1 MYCPKCRESFEEGS
15 RRFCPSD
22 GSRLISESDRAA
34 SDEGGIFANLIPK
47 IDGLK
52 DLKETRPAPPQFVI
66 TEREPS
72 SPITTGSG
80 SQMDGVFFE
89 LDEIELDL
97 SEGSELLGPAKTE
110 PAAVKPAADKPAA
123 RKVNPREIPAG
134 HVDLRSVDRS
144 SAVAINFDESDP
156 EDFVGRI
163 VKGRYKVMEFLG
175 GDESGLAYLAH
186 DQIVV
191 DKKVL
196 VRILTGREQ
205 DEIMDSILTEERVS
219 LSHFSHPN
227 IARLIDSGQFN
238 NGPNFLISEYVDAL
252 SIADILTIH
261 GHFSAERTSRVIR
274 QAANALGEAHQ
285 EGILHRDLR
294 PENLIITS
302 ADGESDQTK
311 LVNFGASS
319 GEPNPQNI
327 GYKAH
332 EVLSGRI
339 ATISSDIFSLAVVG
353 YQMLTGQMPFT
364 GSAPRDIVRSQQ
376 TGLQLMPSDVRPEL
390 SVAVNAVFT
399 KAFSYNAADR
409 YVKAREL
416 GDALHATLAA
426 ESPVPA
432 ESIPLLEIPVR
443 QVTTSTET
451 LKPLVPAPV
460 IETPVV
466 SPPPVEPVEVSSTPV
481 RAEEPAWKN
490 RSPEPPQAEN
500 SRTKTLALVS
510 ILVLL
515 GLVAA
520 IWYYMVNAPT
530 QSDAPGTAENTSQT
544 GDTAP
549 PITAANT
556 EMPPLPRNVPQPA
569 NTNFYQNTKQ
579 NLKGDLLQNF
589 VGFTLYYPKDWQV
602 NDPQSGQRDKVRGKF
617 LDISKSTPEGDLQE
631 QMLVSYYPSKGT
643 FGEDGENFRQMVNE
657 TNSTL
662 KAILP
667 GYQMTSE
674 GEIKLN
680 GGWRAYEVKFQAGG
694 SSPSGEKLLVWGRR
708 LFIPAARPGTRN
720 GFAITMLATSN
731 AENVRGVD
739 DVGVR
744 GELASILYSFEPSQ
758 NF

>member
-22 GSRLISESDRAA
+22 GSRLISESDRGAG
-34 SDEGGIFANLIPK
+34 DEGGIFANLIPK

-52 DLKETRPAPPQFVI
+52 DLNEAHPAPPQFVI

-72 SPITTGSG
+72 AITTGSG
-80 SQMDGVFFE
+80 SQMDGGFFE
-89 LDEIELDL
+89 LNDVELDL
-97 SEGSELLGPAKTE
+97 FEGSELLGPAKND
-110 PAAVKPAADKPAA
+110 PATSNPPVDRPVA
-123 RKVNPREIPAG
+123 RKVNLREIPAG
-134 HVDLRSVDRS
+134 HVDLRNVDRS
-144 SAVAINFDESDP
+144 TGVAINFDESDP

-163 VKGRYKVMEFLG
+163 VKGRYKVTEFLG
-175 GDESGLAYLAH
+175 GDESGLAYMA
-186 DQIVV
+186 DDKIVV

-196 VRILTGREQ
+196 VRILTGSEQ

-219 LSHFSHPN
+219 LAHFSHPN

-252 SIADILTIH
+252 SVADILSIH
-261 GHFSAERTSRVIR
+261 GHFIAERASRVIR
-274 QAANALGEAHQ
+274 QAASALNEAHQ

-294 PENLIITS
+294 PENLIINS
-302 ADGESDQTK
+302 ADGESEQTK
-311 LVNFGASS
+311 LVNFGASN
-319 GEPNPQNI
+319 GEPNPHNV

-332 EVLSGRI
+332 EVLGGRI
-339 ATISSDIFSLAVVG
+339 ATISSDIYSLAIVG
-353 YQMLTGQMPFT
+353 YQLLTGQMPFT
-364 GSAPRDIVRSQQ
+364 GSSQRDIVRSQQ
-376 TGLQLMPSDVRPEL
+376 FGLQLMPSDVRPEL
-390 SVAVNAVFT
+390 PLAVNAVFK
-399 KAFSYNAADR
+399 KALSYNAADR
-409 YVKAREL
+409 YVKARDL
-416 GDALHATLAA
+416 GDALHSALGAVPA
-426 ESPVPA
+426 VPA
-432 ESIPLLEIPVR
+432 EDIPVLEIPVR
-443 QVTTSTET
+443 QITTSTET

-460 IETPVV
+460 IALSAV
-466 SPPPVEPVEVSSTPV
+466 SAPPAGPVEASTTTV
-481 RAEEPAWKN
+481 QAEEPAWKN
-490 RSPEPPQAEN
+490 RSPEPPEVEN
-500 SRTKTLALVS
+500 SRTKTLALIS
-510 ILVLL
+510 ILVLV

-520 IWYYMVNAPT
+520 IWYLLINTPIQPDV
-530 QSDAPGTAENTSQT
+530 PGTADIGQT
-544 GDTAP
+544 VDTAT
-549 PITAANT
+549 PITGANT

-602 NDPQSGQRDKVRGKF
+602 NDPQSGQSEKVRGKF
-617 LDISKSTPEGDLQE
+617 LDISKSTAEGNLQE

-643 FGEDGENFRQMVNE
+643 YGEDGENFRQMVSE

-667 GYQMTSE
+667 GYQMISE

-680 GGWRAYEVKFQAGG
+680 GEWRAYEVKFQAGG

-720 GFAITMLATSN
+720 GFAVTMLATSH